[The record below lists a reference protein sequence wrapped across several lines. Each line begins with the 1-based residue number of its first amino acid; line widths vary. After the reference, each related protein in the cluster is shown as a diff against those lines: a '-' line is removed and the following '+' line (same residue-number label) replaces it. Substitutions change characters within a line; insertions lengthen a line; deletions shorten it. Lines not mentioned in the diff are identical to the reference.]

1 MKKLLCSLGS
11 GLMLTALSTSAV
23 LLLSGR
29 GSQPPSLQG
38 STVVLASTVFK
49 NDIYGLSL
57 SYPVETEVINLSEQD
72 KKDEFVLKL
81 QHVTRP
87 EYLINVKAETGLRL
101 PAQLA
106 KLDVVD
112 LVVDGAIKALPS
124 RYPGYKL
131 INQEEFMVEGKAGA
145 VIEFTYLGP
154 AKELIHQRLLLIE
167 KDIDT
172 ALYFYDAVK
181 GFGLPNLE
189 ASIFDQ
195 LQASIELDK

>member
-1 MKKLLCSLGS
+1 MKKLYVVLGS

-38 STVVLASTVFK
+38 SSGVLASTVFK
-49 NDIYGLSL
+49 NDTYGLSL

-72 KKDEFVLKL
+72 KKDKFVLKL

-172 ALYFYDAVK
+172 ALYFTMQSRDSD
-181 GFGLPNLE
+181 FLDLE